1 VADELGDITDDALR
15 ITDLLCRQPSVSAQD
30 LALAETAELVE
41 ELLVGAGFT
50 TRQLRAAEG
59 PPAVYGELPGTRPYT
74 LLLYNH
80 YDVQPVEPLELWDT
94 PPFEPDL
101 RDGKLY
107 ARGVADNK
115 GELAVRLATIRALRE
130 RDGGLPIGVRW
141 IVEGEEEIGSPH
153 FGDIVEANRELL
165 AADASLWE
173 GAPTRLGDGRPSVA
187 LGYKGALAV
196 RLDVRALATDAHSA
210 AAAIAPSAAWRL
222 TAALASLRDGN
233 GRIAIGSFHDDVLA
247 PSPAELR
254 AIEEASDSS
263 EEDMREMLGI
273 DEFVDGLS
281 GAALRERASFA
292 PTCNIAGLQSGYS
305 GPGFKTV
312 LPATASAWLDLR
324 LVPDQT
330 PQRALQLLHAHFE
343 RHGYDDVEI
352 TAVVMADPA
361 RTPVDHPF
369 VQRVVRVA
377 ESVRGRPASVTP
389 LVAGSLPIVA
399 PLQRIGIPGVAA
411 PDNPFYWGSCAHAP
425 NENIRLDDVREAVRF
440 TVALIEDLGNQVD
453 AAAVVEYRP

>member
-1 VADELGDITDDALR
+1 VTDELGDITEDALR
-15 ITDLLCRQPSVSAQD
+15 ITDLLCRQPSVSAED
-30 LALAETAELVE
+30 SALDETADLVE

-59 PPAVYGELPGTRPYT
+59 PPAVYGELRGSGPYT

-80 YDVQPVEPLELWDT
+80 YDVQPVDPLELWDT
-94 PPFEPDL
+94 PPFEPDI

-115 GELAVRLATIRALRE
+115 GELAVRLATIRALRA
-130 RDGGLPIGVRW
+130 RDGGLPVGLRW

-153 FGDIVEANRELL
+153 FEEIVEANRELL
-165 AADASLWE
+165 AADACLWE
-173 GAPTRLGDGRPSVA
+173 GSPTRLGDGRPSVA

-222 TAALASLRDGN
+222 TDALASLRDG
-233 GRIAIGSFHDDVLA
+233 GRIAIAGFHDDVLA
-247 PSPAELR
+247 PSAAELR
-254 AIEEASDSS
+254 ALEEASDSN
-263 EEDMREMLGI
+263 EEEMREVLGLE
-273 DEFVDGLS
+273 EFVDGLS

-292 PTCNIAGLQSGYS
+292 PTCNIAGLQSGYN

-312 LPATASAWLDLR
+312 LPATASAWIDMR

-330 PQRALQLLHAHFE
+330 PQRVLDLLRAHLE
-343 RHGYDDVEI
+343 RHGYGDVEI
-352 TAVVMADPA
+352 TPVVMADAA

-369 VQRVVRVA
+369 VQRVIAVA
-377 ESVRGRPASVTP
+377 EAVSGQPASVTP
-389 LVAGSLPIVA
+389 LVPGTLPIVA
-399 PLQRIGIPGVAA
+399 PLQRIGIPGVSA
-411 PDNPFYWGSCAHAP
+411 PDNPFYWGSRIHAP
-425 NENIRLDDVREAVRF
+425 NEHVKLDDVSSAVRF
-440 TVALIEDLGNQVD
+440 TAALLEDLG
-453 AAAVVEYRP
+453 R